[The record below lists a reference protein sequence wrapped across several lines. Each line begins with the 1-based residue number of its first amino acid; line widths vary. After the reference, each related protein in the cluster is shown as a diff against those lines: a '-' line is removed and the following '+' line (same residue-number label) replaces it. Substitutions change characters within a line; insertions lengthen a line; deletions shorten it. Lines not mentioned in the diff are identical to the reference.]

1 MSSLHLVTHRVAV
14 AGWVKD
20 SETKNA
26 IGRADVTIVAMPAAF
41 EQRLKLASMRYGT
54 RWAALT
60 ERPDKTQTK
69 EDGLFYFLDLPNGK
83 YTVRVTATK
92 LGKRYSG
99 AEETASVTRDSQG
112 KLRLATVKVAL
123 QPTAVKGKITGSNQ
137 KAGVVMAE
145 VRIKGSGERTFS
157 DAQGQYALTAIEPG
171 TRTVQVTAQG
181 YKPSF
186 HVVKLPQA
194 GAMETVNIALA
205 RDES

>member
-1 MSSLHLVTHRVAV
+1 VRPVQLVTHRVAV

-20 SETKNA
+20 SETKKA
-26 IGRADVTIVAMPAAF
+26 IAAADVTIVAMPSAF
-41 EQRLKLASMRYGT
+41 EQRLKLASMRYGI
-54 RWAALT
+54 RWAALA

-92 LGKRYSG
+92 SGKRYASS
-99 AEETASVTRDSQG
+99 EETASVTHDPQG
-112 KLRLATVKVAL
+112 NLKMASLKVAL
-123 QPTAVKGKITGSNQ
+123 QPTAVKGKITGPNH

-157 DAQGQYALTAIEPG
+157 DAQGQYVLTAIEPG

-194 GAMETVNIALA
+194 GATETVNVVLA
-205 RDES
+205 RDAG